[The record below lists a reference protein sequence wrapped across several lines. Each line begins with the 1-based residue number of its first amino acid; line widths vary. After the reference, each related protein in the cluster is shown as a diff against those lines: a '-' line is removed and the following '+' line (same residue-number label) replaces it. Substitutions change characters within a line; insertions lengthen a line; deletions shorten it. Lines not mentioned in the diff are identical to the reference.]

1 MTKQTLDNL
10 NVTFYSDSNVLNE
23 SSFLTASNK
32 GTVWSIEFG
41 NTGAKKVWN
50 NTVDGLLRG
59 VYSKTLASI
68 STSISTWYKLFAGNS
83 YYLWIKIKLANDY
96 KFPNDITTTLKRAYA
111 IPSSSTSTF
120 LVVDIPPQV
129 GGGTWRVINSLE
141 SVTFEL
147 EDERTLNIKVWP
159 GKDSSVFGAKCSC
172 IYIYHPTLTG
182 IPYQSAQSGFYGT
195 SNLIG
200 ASISPA
206 FAESYQDGDNASF
219 TVTPDS
225 GYRFFT
231 PPVVHMG
238 GVEIPLADN
247 GDGSY
252 TASFTVTAN
261 FTLDG
266 EAKRAIELK
275 GTLRGVSCDKSF
287 GWYDVSGV
295 STSNPFRIECTP
307 LPRYVLN
314 ASTSPAYATIN
325 GEQKNFSF
333 TGEPTHA
340 DKCYLNLT
348 SIDYNVSEITIFVE
362 AEYSY
367 EKLGLI
373 GIYAPTETQMLE
385 LASKRF
391 YSMTGD
397 GFKDYSEYII
407 SYMKLHLN
415 REAIP
420 SYVQKTVKYGP
431 YSTDI
436 TCDLFPDYVVEF
448 DLGRVFISETHGNS
462 IDYEQTTL
470 TAYLPYIGFVE
481 LPVQVFMNKP
491 ANLHYRVN
499 VASGECLAVFTDDN
513 GVLLRGFAGNMSFNI
528 PVHFNSTLSAIPVN
542 FNSTSRGNSLSDSS
556 SWYLLKELNP
566 YIEARSQ
573 IPYEPETPVFG
584 VDDNRINTLSNFS
597 GYCVFSDINM
607 NMGNMTQAEYDE
619 IISLLKT
626 GVII

>member
-1 MTKQTLDNL
+1 MAKQSLYNL
-10 NVTFYSDSNVLNE
+10 NITFYADNSQDANT
-23 SSFLTASNK
+23 FLTGSNK
-32 GTVWSIEFG
+32 STVWSLECGSDGATRVWEDEFD
-41 NTGAKKVWN
+41 GA
-50 NTVDGLLRG
+50 LRG
-59 VYSKTLASI
+59 VYSRTLASI
-68 STSISTWYKLFAGNS
+68 TNFTTWYR
-83 YYLWIKIKLANDY
+83 YYRGSTYGLWMKIKLANEY
-96 KFPNDITTTLKRAYA
+96 KFTSDITSILKRAYA
-111 IPSSSTSTF
+111 LPPSETTAYI
-120 LVVDIPPQV
+120 VVDPPPQV
-129 GGGTWRVINSLE
+129 SAEGTWRDTSNQE
-141 SVTFEL
+141 CVTIEL
-147 EDERTLNIKVWP
+147 EDERTLTIRVFP
-159 GKDSSVFGAKCSC
+159 GKDSTVFGGKCAC

-200 ASISPA
+200 ASHSPA
-206 FAESYQDGDNASF
+206 FAESYQDGDPASF
-219 TVTPDS
+219 TVSPDS

-266 EAKRAIELK
+266 EAKRAINLT
-275 GTLRGVSCDKSF
+275 GTLRGVTSDKSF
-287 GWYDVSGV
+287 GWYDVSGI

-333 TGEPTHA
+333 TGESTHA
-340 DKCYLNLT
+340 DSCYLNLT
-348 SIDYNVSEITIFVE
+348 SIDYNVSEISIFVE
-362 AEYSY
+362 AEYNY
-367 EKLGLI
+367 EKMGLI

-415 REAIP
+415 RNAIT

-431 YSTDI
+431 HSTDI
-436 TCDLFPDYVVEF
+436 TCDSFPDYVVEF
-448 DLGRVFISETHGNS
+448 DLGRVFIAETYGNT

-481 LPVQVFMNKP
+481 LPVQIFMNKT

-499 VASGECLAVFTDDN
+499 VASGECMAVFTDDN
-513 GVLLRGFAGNMSFNI
+513 GVLLQGYTGNMSFSI
-528 PVHFNSTLSAIPVN
+528 PVHFNSTL
-542 FNSTSRGNSLSDSS
+542 RDNSLSDSS
-556 SWYLLKELNP
+556 PWYLLNELNP

-584 VDDNRINTLSNFS
+584 GDDNRIDTLSNFS
-597 GYCVFSDINM
+597 GYCVFSDVNL
-607 NMGNMTQAEYDE
+607 NMGNMTQAEYNE

>member
-1 MTKQTLDNL
+1 MAQTLYNL
-10 NVTFYSDSNVLNE
+10 NITFYADNSQDANT
-23 SSFLTASNK
+23 FLTGSNK
-32 GTVWSIEFG
+32 NTVWSLEYGTTFSKPIWSGEVEG
-41 NTGAKKVWN
+41 S
-50 NTVDGLLRG
+50 LRG
-59 VYSKTLASI
+59 VNSKAINAIDSSKTS
-68 STSISTWYKLFAGNS
+68 WYSLFNS
-83 YYLWIKIKLANDY
+83 ETVWLKIKLAQGY
-96 KFPNDITTTLKRAYA
+96 KFPSDILSTLKCAYKKV
-111 IPSSSTSTF
+111 TDKTYYKT
-120 LVVDIPPQV
+120 DTPPQV
-129 GGGTWRVINSLE
+129 GTGTWIITGSTAAVL
-141 SVTFEL
+141 TL
-147 EDERTLNIKVWP
+147 EDDRTLQLMAYP
-159 GKDSSVFGAKCSC
+159 GGSSSVFSGKTVCL
-172 IYIYHPTLTG
+172 YIYSTTQTGLTYEAG
-182 IPYQSAQSGFYGT
+182 QSGFYGT

-206 FAESYQDGDNASF
+206 FAESYQDGDPASF
-219 TVTPDS
+219 TVSPDS

-238 GVEIPLADN
+238 ETEIPLVDN

-252 TASFTVTAN
+252 TASFTVTGN

-266 EAKRAIELK
+266 EAKRAIELT
-275 GTLRGVSCDKSF
+275 GTLRGVSCDKPF

-307 LPRYVLN
+307 LERYVLN
-314 ASTSPAYATIN
+314 ANTSQAYATIN
-325 GEQKNFSF
+325 GERQNFSF
-333 TGEPTHA
+333 AGEPTHA
-340 DKCYLNLT
+340 DYCALT
-348 SIDYNVSEITIFVE
+348 LYSIDSNVFEISIFVE
-362 AEYSY
+362 AEYNY

-391 YSMTGD
+391 YSPLEGD
-397 GFKDYSEYII
+397 FKDYGEYII
-407 SYMKLHLN
+407 SYMKLYLN
-415 REAIP
+415 RDAITN
-420 SYVQKTVKYGP
+420 YVQKTVKYGP
-431 YSTDI
+431 YSTGI

-448 DLGRVFISETHGNS
+448 DLGRVFISETYGNA

-470 TAYLPYIGFVE
+470 TAYLPHIGFVE
-481 LPVQVFMNKP
+481 LPVQIFMNKA

-513 GVLLRGFAGNMSFNI
+513 GVLLQGYTGNMSFSI
-528 PVHFNSTLSAIPVN
+528 PVHFNSTL
-542 FNSTSRGNSLSDSS
+542 RDNSLSDSS
-556 SWYLLKELNP
+556 SWYLLKDPNP

-584 VDDNRINTLSNFS
+584 GDDNRINTLSNFS
-597 GYCVFSDINM
+597 GYCVFSDVNL

>member
-1 MTKQTLDNL
+1 MAKQTLDNL
-10 NVTFYSDSNVLNE
+10 NVTFYSDNNVLNE
-23 SSFLTASNK
+23 NSFLTASNK

-41 NTGAKKVWN
+41 NIGAKKVWY

-68 STSISTWYKLFAGNS
+68 STSISTWYKLFTGTS

-96 KFPNDITTTLKRAYA
+96 KFPSDITTSLKRAYA
-111 IPSSSTSTF
+111 IPTSSTSTF

-129 GGGTWRVINSLE
+129 GGGTWSVINSLE
-141 SVTFEL
+141 PVTFEL

-219 TVTPDS
+219 TVSPDS

-231 PPVVHMG
+231 PPAVHMG

-252 TASFTVTAN
+252 TANFTVTAN

-287 GWYDVSGV
+287 GWYDVSGI
-295 STSNPFRIECTP
+295 SASNPFRIECTP

-314 ASTSPAYATIN
+314 AATSPAYATIN
-325 GEQKNFSF
+325 DEQKNFSF
-333 TGEPTHA
+333 TGESTHA
-340 DKCYLNLT
+340 DKCYLDIT
-348 SIDYNVSEITIFVE
+348 SIDYNVLEIAIFVE
-362 AEYSY
+362 AEYNY

-391 YSMTGD
+391 YSMTGE

-407 SYMKLHLN
+407 SYMKLYLN
-415 REAIP
+415 RDAIP
-420 SYVQKTVKYGP
+420 SFVQKTVKYGP

-436 TCDLFPDYVVEF
+436 TCDLFPEYVVEF
-448 DLGRVFISETHGNS
+448 DLGRVFIAETHGNS

-470 TAYLPYIGFVE
+470 TAYLPHIGFVD
-481 LPVQVFMNKP
+481 LPVAVFMNRG
-491 ANLHYRVN
+491 ANLKYRVN

-513 GVLLRGFAGNMSFNI
+513 GVLLHGFAGNMSFSI
-528 PVHFNSTLSAIPVN
+528 PVHFNSTLRSVH
-542 FNSTSRGNSLSDSS
+542 FNSTFRGNSLSDSS
-556 SWYLLKELNP
+556 SWYLLKDPNP

-584 VDDNRINTLSNFS
+584 VDDNRIDTLSNFS
-597 GYCVFSDINM
+597 GYCVFSDVNL

>member
-1 MTKQTLDNL
+1 MAKQTLYNL
-10 NVTFYSDSNVLNE
+10 NITFYADNSQDANT
-23 SSFLTASNK
+23 FLTGSNK
-32 GTVWSIEFG
+32 NIVWSLERG
-41 NTGAKKVWN
+41 SDGATRVWEDEA
-50 NTVDGLLRG
+50 DGTLRG
-59 VYSKTLASI
+59 VCSRTLVSI
-68 STSISTWYKLFAGNS
+68 TNLVSWYR
-83 YYLWIKIKLANDY
+83 YYRGSNYGLWMKIKLANEY
-96 KFPNDITTTLKRAYA
+96 KFTSDITSILKRAYA
-111 IPSSSTSTF
+111 LPPSSTATSI
-120 LVVDIPPQV
+120 VVDTPPQV
-129 GGGTWRVINSLE
+129 TLEGTWRDISNQE
-141 SVTFEL
+141 CVTIEL
-147 EDERTLNIKVWP
+147 EDERTLTIRIFP
-159 GKDSSVFGAKCSC
+159 GKDSVVFGGKCAP

-195 SNLIG
+195 SNLTG
-200 ASISPA
+200 ASHSPS
-206 FAESYQDGDNASF
+206 FAESYQDGDPASF

-231 PPVVHMG
+231 PPAVHMG
-238 GVEIPLADN
+238 GTEIALTDN

-252 TASFTVTAN
+252 TASFTVTGN

-295 STSNPFRIECTP
+295 STSSPFRIECTP

-333 TGEPTHA
+333 TGESTHA
-340 DKCYLNLT
+340 DYCALT
-348 SIDYNVSEITIFVE
+348 LYSIDSNVSEISIFVE

-391 YSMTGD
+391 YSMSGD

-407 SYMKLHLN
+407 SYMKLYLN
-415 REAIP
+415 RNAIP

-436 TCDLFPDYVVEF
+436 TCDLFPEYVVEF
-448 DLGRVFISETHGNS
+448 DLGRVFIAETYGNS
-462 IDYEQTTL
+462 VDYEQTTL

-481 LPVQVFMNKP
+481 LPVPVFMNKP

-513 GVLLRGFAGNMSFNI
+513 GVLLHGFTGNMSFSI
-528 PVHFNSTLSAIPVN
+528 PVHFNSTL
-542 FNSTSRGNSLSDSS
+542 RDNSLSDSS
-556 SWYLLKELNP
+556 PWYLLKDPNP

-573 IPYEPETPVFG
+573 IPYEPETPLFG
-584 VDDNRINTLSNFS
+584 GDDNRIDTLSNFS
-597 GYCVFSDINM
+597 GYCVFSDVNL
-607 NMGNMTQAEYDE
+607 NMGNMSQAEYDE

-626 GVII
+626 GIII

>member
-1 MTKQTLDNL
+1 MAKQTLDNL
-10 NVTFYSDSNVLNE
+10 NVTFYSDNNVLNE
-23 SSFLTASNK
+23 NSFLTASNK
-32 GTVWSIEFG
+32 STVWSLERG
-41 NTGAKKVWN
+41 SDGATRVWEDEA
-50 NTVDGLLRG
+50 DGPLRG
-59 VYSKTLASI
+59 VYSRTLVSLTNQ
-68 STSISTWYKLFAGNS
+68 TSWYRYYRGSS
-83 YYLWIKIKLANDY
+83 YGLWMKIKLASDY
-96 KFPNDITTTLKRAYA
+96 KFPSDITTTLTRAYA
-111 IPSSSTSTF
+111 IPTSSTSTF

-129 GGGTWRVINSLE
+129 GGGTWKVINSLE
-141 SVTFEL
+141 PVTFEL
-147 EDERTLNIKVWP
+147 EDERTLTIRVFP

-200 ASISPA
+200 ASHSPS
-206 FAESYQDGDNASF
+206 FAESYQDGDTASF
-219 TVTPDS
+219 TVSPDS

-247 GDGSY
+247 GDGTF
-252 TASFTVTAN
+252 TASFAVTAN

-266 EAKRAIELK
+266 VAKRAINLT
-275 GTLRGVSCDKSF
+275 GTLRGVSCNKSL

-295 STSNPFRIECTP
+295 STSSPFRIECVP

-314 ASTSPAYATIN
+314 ASTSPAYAAIN

-333 TGEPTHA
+333 SGEPTHA
-340 DKCYLNLT
+340 DKCYLDIT
-348 SIDYNVSEITIFVE
+348 SIDYNVLEIAIFVE

-391 YSMTGD
+391 YSMSGD

-407 SYMKLHLN
+407 SYMKLYLN
-415 REAIP
+415 RDAIP

-436 TCDLFPDYVVEF
+436 TCDVFPDYVVEF
-448 DLGRVFISETHGNS
+448 DLGRVFIAETYGNS

-481 LPVQVFMNKP
+481 LPVPVFMNKA

-513 GVLLRGFAGNMSFNI
+513 GVLLHGFTGNMSFSI
-528 PVHFNSTLSAIPVN
+528 PVHFNSTLRSVH
-542 FNSTSRGNSLSDSS
+542 FNSTFRGNSLSDSS
-556 SWYLLKELNP
+556 SWYLLKDPNP

-584 VDDNRINTLSNFS
+584 ADDNRIDTISNFS
-597 GYCVFSDINM
+597 GYCVFSDVNL